1 MASRYNIADVLR
13 DNAHAYRACIEGWQ
27 EDDHRARLFFGI
39 TVKQKPNYPPAM
51 YQEDIEEDLQLDL
64 LSRVKDL
71 QIEVTTGNHPS
82 SVCAV
87 QDMLF
92 AFVHRIPVDHVLR
105 SLQITIT
112 VKMPND
118 ATSRNFI
125 TADVWD
131 CPQDGLDIIHE
142 YRLIEPGDLSRAH
155 MIAFLTDPL
164 KTIRGLN
171 KGKKQKGMCTVKF
184 HGASGTILGD
194 IPSKIAE
201 LVRCHADVRDYEV
214 FREHYAAMCDL
225 IDSIRT
231 AIPAT
236 SPGNDTIDLTSIEPP
251 TPLTPPK
258 STTIDLTKEDNTPQ
272 PSDETSAS
280 SSPPTTETL
289 HNLHQSLATA
299 RIRGN
304 FHDLQQAQAEL
315 IALCD
320 KLLELP
326 SRTGPDGAEP
336 GDEVHARRDM
346 LAEKRGMVIALLPE
360 DGESDVSFYG
370 YAETDGVLALDERAR
385 RARRMEKLKLKKQE
399 MEKRAK
405 LSKKDKRKK
414 AGKGEG
420 EDEERDDDLD
430 DDGSSRPRK
439 KIERGWY
446 GSI

>member
-1 MASRYNIADVLR
+1 
-13 DNAHAYRACIEGWQ
+13 
-27 EDDHRARLFFGI
+27 
-39 TVKQKPNYPPAM
+39 
-51 YQEDIEEDLQLDL
+51 
-64 LSRVKDL
+64 
-71 QIEVTTGNHPS
+71 
-82 SVCAV
+82 
-87 QDMLF
+87 MLF
-92 AFVHRIPVDHVLR
+92 AFVHRIPVDHDLR
-105 SLQITIT
+105 SLQVTIT

-142 YRLIEPGDLSRAH
+142 YRLIEPRDLSRAH

-164 KTIRGLN
+164 KTLRNLN
-171 KGKKQKGMCTVKF
+171 KGKRQKGMCTVKF

-194 IPSKIAE
+194 IPSKIAD
-201 LVRCHADVRDYEV
+201 LVRGDAEVRDYEV

-225 IDSIRT
+225 IDSIRI

-236 SPGNDTIDLTSIEPP
+236 SRGDETIDLTSIDPP

-272 PSDETSAS
+272 PTDETPA

-304 FHDLQQAQAEL
+304 FHDLQQAQNEV

-320 KLLELP
+320 KLLELLP
-326 SRTGPDGAEP
+326 RSGPDGAEP

-346 LAEKRGMVIALLPE
+346 LAEKRGRVISLLPRG
-360 DGESDVSFYG
+360 GESDVSFYG
-370 YAETDGVLALDERAR
+370 YAETDGMLALDGRAR
-385 RARRMEKLKLKKQE
+385 KMERLKLKLKKKQE
-399 MEKRAK
+399 MEKKAK
-405 LSKKDKRKK
+405 SKRKDKRSR
-414 AGKGEG
+414 ASEG

-430 DDGSSRPRK
+430 DDGSARPRK

>member
-1 MASRYNIADVLR
+1 MSNMASRYNIADVLR
-13 DNAHAYRACIEGWQ
+13 DNAHGYRACVEGWQ

-39 TVKQKPNYPPAM
+39 TVKQKPSYPPAM
-51 YQEDIEEDLQLDL
+51 YQEDIEDDLQLDL

-118 ATSRNFI
+118 ATSRNFV

-164 KTIRGLN
+164 KIIRDLN
-171 KGKKQKGMCTVKF
+171 KGKRQKGMCTVKF

-201 LVRCHADVRDYEV
+201 LIRGDADVRDYEV
-214 FREHYAAMCDL
+214 FREHYLAMCDL
-225 IDSIRT
+225 IDSMRA
-231 AIPAT
+231 AIPPV
-236 SPGNDTIDLTSIEPP
+236 SPRDETIDLTTTEPL
-251 TPLTPPK
+251 TPLTPAQ
-258 STTIDLTKEDNTPQ
+258 STTIDLTKDNTPQ
-272 PSDETSAS
+272 PSDETPAS

-289 HNLHQSLATA
+289 HSLHQSLATA

-320 KLLELP
+320 KLLEL
-326 SRTGPDGAEP
+326 SHRSGPDGAEP
-336 GDEVHARRDM
+336 GAEVHARRDM
-346 LAEKRGMVIALLPE
+346 LAEKRGRVISLLPRE
-360 DGESDVSFYG
+360 GESDVSFYG
-370 YAETDGVLALDERAR
+370 YAETDRVLALDGRAR
-385 RARRMEKLKLKKQE
+385 KMKKLNLKKKQE
-399 MEKRAK
+399 MDKKAK
-405 LSKKDKRKK
+405 LKKKDKRNR
-414 AGKGEG
+414 ASEG

>member
-13 DNAHAYRACIEGWQ
+13 DNTHAYRACIEGWQ
-27 EDDHRARLFFGI
+27 EDDHRARLYFGI
-39 TVKQKPNYPPAM
+39 TVRQKPNYPPAM
-51 YQEDIEEDLQLDL
+51 YQEDIEDDLQLDL

-118 ATSRNFI
+118 ATSRNFM
-125 TADVWD
+125 TADVWE
-131 CPQDGLDIIHE
+131 CPQEGLDIIHE
-142 YRLIEPGDLSRAH
+142 YRFIEPGDLSRAH

-164 KTIRGLN
+164 KTIRNLN
-171 KGKKQKGMCTVKF
+171 KGKRQKGMCTVKF
-184 HGASGTILGD
+184 HGSSGTILGD

-201 LVRCHADVRDYEV
+201 LVRGDAEVRDYEV

-225 IDSIRT
+225 IDSMRA
-231 AIPAT
+231 AIPLAST
-236 SPGNDTIDLTSIEPP
+236 DDETIDLTTIEPLA
-251 TPLTPPK
+251 PLTPQK
-258 STTIDLTKEDNTPQ
+258 STTIDLTTEDSSTHP
-272 PSDETSAS
+272 DDKATS

-304 FHDLQQAQAEL
+304 FYDLQQAQNKL

-320 KLLELP
+320 KLLELL
-326 SRTGPDGAEP
+326 SRSDPDSSEP

-346 LAEKRGMVIALLPE
+346 LAEKRGMVIAFLPME
-360 DGESDVSFYG
+360 EESDVSFYG
-370 YAETDGVLALDERAR
+370 YAETDRVLALDVKSRK
-385 RARRMEKLKLKKQE
+385 MEKLKKKQG
-399 MEKRAK
+399 MEKKAK
-405 LSKKDKRKK
+405 PKKKDKRNR
-414 AGKGEG
+414 AIEGEG
-420 EDEERDDDLD
+420 EGEERDDDLD
-430 DDGSSRPRK
+430 DGDSTRPRK